1 MPCENHFIILFESD
15 NTDDFIQARKWYLF
29 DNLQDVL
36 FEIVGNMDKILEE
49 FSIHAIIYKKI
60 IGI

>member
-15 NTDDFIQARKWYLF
+15 NTDDFIQAMKWYLF

-36 FEIVGNMDKILEE
+36 FEILGNIDKILEE
-49 FSIHAIIYKKI
+49 FSIHTIINKKI
-60 IGI
+60 I